1 MSNNSFS
8 SVKSFAYLSQMSNG
22 FKYHPL
28 ALVNPEFGSN
38 LTNLV
43 IELDALRRKTVSGT
57 THPLIFFQLKK
68 LFHMLESIG
77 SARIEGNNTTIAE
90 YIETKIEAQPAK
102 DGSEKIREI
111 QNVEKALQY
120 IDQHIDS
127 ITINR
132 AFISELHK
140 MVVDGLTP
148 APDGDGDATPG
159 LYRVVPVTI
168 KNAKHIPP
176 ENQIL
181 VDQYMEELI
190 NFIATNHSTQY
201 DLLKT
206 AIAHHRFVWIHP
218 FRNGNGRTVRLFTY
232 AMLLKQGFKIDM
244 LDRILNPTAV
254 FCNNRDVYY
263 DMLSGADT
271 GATKGMLSWCEY
283 VLSGLKD
290 EMEKIDKL
298 VNYKFLTAEILLPA
312 IDYSEQRKLI
322 TDTEAKILKKVVEKQ
337 EIQNADLRTILGDK
351 DAAIISRTI
360 KKLVN
365 QGMLKPIKE
374 GARKYTLCFERSYL
388 IRGVINALGEKGFL
402 PIKN

>member
-1 MSNNSFS
+1 MSNS
-8 SVKSFAYLSQMSNG
+8 

-28 ALVNPEFGSN
+28 GLVNPEFGSN

-43 IELDALRRKTVSGT
+43 IELDALRRKTFSGT

-68 LFHMLESIG
+68 LFHILESIG

-90 YIETKIEAQPAK
+90 YIETKIETQPTK
-102 DGSEKIREI
+102 NGSEKIREI
-111 QNVEKALQY
+111 QNVEKALQF
-120 IDQHIDS
+120 IDQNIDS
-127 ITINR
+127 IIINR
-132 AFISELHK
+132 AFISEIHK
-140 MVVDGLTP
+140 MVVDGLIP

-159 LYRVVPVTI
+159 QYRIVPVTI

-181 VDQYMEELI
+181 VDQYMEELFD
-190 NFIATNHSTQY
+190 FIATNHGTQY

-206 AIAHHRFVWIHP
+206 AIAHHRFVWIYP

-232 AMLLKQGFKIDM
+232 TMLLKQGFKIDM

-254 FCNNRDVYY
+254 FCNNRDTYY

-271 GATKGMLSWCEY
+271 GATEGMLIWCEY

-290 EMEKIDKL
+290 EMQKIDKL
-298 VNYKFLTAEILLPA
+298 ADYKYLTTEILLPA
-312 IDYSEQRKLI
+312 IAYSEQRKLI
-322 TDTEAKILKKVVEKQ
+322 TDTEAKILKKVIEKQ
-337 EIQNADLRTILGDK
+337 EIQNSDLKEILGDK
-351 DAAIISRTI
+351 DVSIISRTI

-365 QGMLKPIKE
+365 QHMLKPIKE
-374 GARKYTLCFERSYL
+374 GARKYTLCFESSYL
-388 IRGVINALGEKGFL
+388 IRGVMNALGDKGFL
-402 PIKN
+402 PIN